1 MRSIRDALT
10 LRPATVEVAG
20 CSVQLR
26 RPSAADLV
34 EAIEVSQN
42 MPTKLHAWLAWRHLL
57 ENGAPVF
64 ASLEQALEADGLTV
78 AAIGKAAEAL
88 YSEGR
93 D

>member
-1 MRSIRDALT
+1 
-10 LRPATVEVAG
+10 
-20 CSVQLR
+20 
-26 RPSAADLV
+26 
-34 EAIEVSQN
+34 

-57 ENGAPVF
+57 ENGVPVF
-64 ASLEQALEADGLTV
+64 DSLEQALAADGLTV

>member
-1 MRSIRDALT
+1 
-10 LRPATVEVAG
+10 
-20 CSVQLR
+20 
-26 RPSAADLV
+26 
-34 EAIEVSQN
+34 

-57 ENGAPVF
+57 EDGAPVF